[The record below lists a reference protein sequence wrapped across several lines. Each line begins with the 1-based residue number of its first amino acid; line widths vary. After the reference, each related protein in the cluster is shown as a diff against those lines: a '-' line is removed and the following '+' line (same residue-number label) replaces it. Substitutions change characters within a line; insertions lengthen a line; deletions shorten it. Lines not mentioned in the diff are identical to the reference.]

1 MTEPLSGDSC
11 DFLKRPWFLKKMCRT
26 RNDDQFLRR
35 IAESCQGLPVQLNN
49 VFVIPADNQECGSA
63 NQAECFT
70 REIRP
75 ASSGDNCRDRFP
87 KLCRSYECCPRAS
100 AGAEVPYLEPV
111 SARILHD
118 PTGRAD
124 QSFREQLDIE
134 AKLRGSLILDFFVT
148 RQQVE
153 QQGCNPF

>member
-11 DFLKRPWFLKKMCRT
+11 DFLKRPWFFKKMGRT

-35 IAESCQGLPVQLNN
+35 IAEFRQGLLVQLDD
-49 VFVIPADNQECGSA
+49 VLVVSADNQECGST
-63 NQAECFT
+63 NQAKCFT

-75 ASSGDNCRDRFP
+75 ASSGHNCRDRFP
-87 KLCRSYECCPRAS
+87 KLCSSYECCPRAS

-118 PTGRAD
+118 PASRAD
-124 QSFREQLDIE
+124 QSFCEQLDIE
-134 AKLRGSLILDFFVT
+134 AKLRGSLILDFFVM